1 MISGQDNE
9 HPALVVQSFFRARL
23 SGRARTDARS
33 LRVRSLQA
41 RRPAMGGLRRAP
53 ASCGSAGHA
62 FNDAGR
68 KGNPPQSCGRADH
81 PADSA
86 VHDRDF
92 FPQERTCDSSV
103 PASAFS
109 LRAGSRLPPETR
121 SLPGNQ
127 LLHCNVMFQIAA
139 LRQSG
144 RNASPASR
152 SFRSSARRSSS
163 HLRHLHRD
171 ELQPP
176 PLCAS
181 SPRPCAA
188 FPSPLSAVESA
199 PSFFPHASAGTGQ
212 ASAEPRLSSGAA
224 PVPSMAPQPFRRS
237 SRPSSRT
244 KHAAPPH
251 AFPPAPHSR
260 FRTKV
265 PKRALSVGARAQVRP
280 FARPRPP
287 AAASTGQKS
296 SSFHLEKN
304 PGNTYLI
311 IHLSPKNKKTYAIP
325 RGQPVIMTH

>member
-188 FPSPLSAVESA
+188 FPSPLPAVESA
-199 PSFFPHASAGTGQ
+199 PSFFPQASAGTGQ

-224 PVPSMAPQPFRRS
+224 FPIPDESAEACALSRGAGASQAFRP
-237 SRPSSRT
+237 PSS
-244 KHAAPPH
+244 AGCGVD
-251 AFPPAPHSR
+251 
-260 FRTKV
+260 RTKV
-265 PKRALSVGARAQVRP
+265 
-280 FARPRPP
+280 FFF
-287 AAASTGQKS
+287 S
-296 SSFHLEKN
+296 S
-304 PGNTYLI
+304 
-311 IHLSPKNKKTYAIP
+311 
-325 RGQPVIMTH
+325 